1 MRHPTTYVC
10 IVISR
15 RVGSPSPPFHTMYDG
30 IEGALD
36 NSTTKRRIM
45 LLGVNIDH
53 IAVLREARKI
63 ADPDPLDAL
72 SIVKRTGADQITI
85 HLRED
90 RRHIRDSDAENIV
103 RLSALPV
110 NLECAIAPEII
121 DIVSRLKPHRATI
134 VPEKREEV
142 TTEGGLA
149 VTGRQEKLKKAIDK
163 LHDNEIEVSLFIDPT
178 PESIEAAKE
187 LGAEWIEFHTGRY
200 ANIYAMLYGNLGN
213 TPYSISELDLSRAKL
228 KKMLHEELKTLRC
241 LSLDAADMMLRVA
254 AGHGLN
260 YQNVKDI
267 VEIETIEEL
276 NIGQCIIARS
286 VYTGLEQ
293 AILDMRSLMIR

>member
-1 MRHPTTYVC
+1 
-10 IVISR
+10 
-15 RVGSPSPPFHTMYDG
+15 
-30 IEGALD
+30 
-36 NSTTKRRIM
+36 M

-53 IAVLREARKI
+53 IAVLREARRI

-72 SIVKRTGADQITI
+72 SIVKRAGADQITI

-90 RRHIRDSDAENIV
+90 RRHIRDEDAANIV

-110 NLECAIAPEII
+110 NLECATAPEII
-121 DIVSRLKPHRATI
+121 DIVSDLRPHRATI

-149 VTGRQEKLKKAIDK
+149 VTGDQPALKKAIAQ
-163 LHDNEIEVSLFIDPT
+163 LHEKEIEVSLFIDPT
-178 PESIEAAKE
+178 QESIEAALD
-187 LGAEWIEFHTGRY
+187 LGAEWIEFHTGKY

-213 TPYSISELDLSRAKL
+213 TPYAIPELDLSRKEL
-228 KKMLHEELKTLRC
+228 KKMLYDELEILRH
-241 LSLDAADMMLRVA
+241 LSAEASKMGLRVA

-260 YQNVKDI
+260 YQNVKAI
-267 VEIETIEEL
+267 AEIDWIEEL

-293 AILDMRSLMIR
+293 AILDMRELMLG

>member
-1 MRHPTTYVC
+1 
-10 IVISR
+10 
-15 RVGSPSPPFHTMYDG
+15 
-30 IEGALD
+30 
-36 NSTTKRRIM
+36 M

-53 IAVLREARKI
+53 IAVLREARRI

-72 SIVKRTGADQITI
+72 SIVKRAGADQITI

-90 RRHIRDSDAENIV
+90 RRHIRDGDAENIV

-110 NLECAIAPEII
+110 NLECATATEII
-121 DIVSRLKPHRATI
+121 DIVTRLKPHRATI

-149 VTGRQEKLKKAIDK
+149 VTGKQNKLKKAIGQ

-178 PESIEAAKE
+178 PESIEAAHD
-187 LGAEWIEFHTGRY
+187 LGAEWIEFHTGKY

-213 TPYSISELDLSRAKL
+213 SPYSIPELDLPRATL
-228 KKMLHEELKTLRC
+228 KKMLHDELKTLRC
-241 LSLDAADMMLRVA
+241 LSYDAAEMGLRVA

-260 YQNVKDI
+260 YQNVKEI

-293 AILDMRSLMIR
+293 AILDMRALMLR